1 MELGLLASARGG
13 LVRRAAPIAC
23 GAALAGAAA
32 FIGTHDPGAV
42 GSRFPPCAFHQLTG
56 LWCPGCGLTRGT
68 YQLLH
73 GHVGAALS
81 YNVFTPVALAVI
93 VVVWVGWLRVS
104 WGGGALQMPPRL
116 GRLLAVIAPVLV
128 IVYGVLR
135 NIPVAPLRALAP

>member
-1 MELGLLASARGG
+1 MELGLVASPHGG
-13 LVRRAAPIAC
+13 LVRRTVPIAC

-32 FIGTHDPGAV
+32 FIGTHDPGAA
-42 GSRFPPCAFHQLTG
+42 GSRFPPCAFHQVTG

-73 GHVGAALS
+73 GHVGSALS
-81 YNVFTPVALAVI
+81 YNVFTPVALAAI

-104 WGGGALQMPPRL
+104 WGGPALHMPQRL
-116 GRLLAVIAPVLV
+116 VRPLAVIAPVVV

-135 NIPVAPLRALAP
+135 NVPMAPLRALAP